1 MHLVGA
7 QMYLVSCIYKFR
19 FNSIFQSTDDVCL
32 ACVFSFVVFNI
43 FLSRK
48 NNICLFVTES

>member
-1 MHLVGA
+1 MSTDMHLVSA
-7 QMYLVSCIYKFR
+7 QMYLVSCIFKFR
-19 FNSIFQSTDDVCL
+19 FSIFQGTDYVCL

-48 NNICLFVTES
+48 NNIWIL

>member
-1 MHLVGA
+1 MSTDMHLVGA

-48 NNICLFVTES
+48 K